1 MNTSAIATVLGSAL
15 LSILKKSGGK
25 SKFGMIRE
33 NYLQVRTED
42 PTHLYYIDATVEPIW
57 DNNILVNRLEIMEIF
72 SNAQQK
78 LNSYANSTAFKE
90 MLPSFKEE
98 VIGEIE
104 EYSEQQESEEQ
115 YSEEQILI
123 QHKSS
128 LEIKVSLELSDFTF
142 FENSQA
148 YYPPEYRVKVL
159 DQIPVYV
166 FVEFIR
172 RAESPKSYP
181 QDIVFNPNN
190 QKDIDN
196 IKKMYYLV
204 LDSIDTNILHHTSD
218 GENIE
223 IGDVI
228 YGREKASYEKYGEW
242 FPYEVKTP
250 KASKLRK
257 R

>member
-15 LSILKKSGGK
+15 ISILKKSGGK
-25 SKFGMIRE
+25 SKFGIIRE

-42 PTHLYYIDATVEPIW
+42 PTHLYDIDSTVEPVW
-57 DNNILVNRLEIMEIF
+57 VDGHLVNRLEIIEIF
-72 SNAQQK
+72 KTAQQK

-104 EYSEQQESEEQ
+104 EYSEEQESEEQ
-115 YSEEQILI
+115 YSEEQMLI
-123 QHKSS
+123 QHESS
-128 LEIKVSLELSDFTF
+128 LEINVLLQLSDFIY
-142 FENSQA
+142 FEASQGS
-148 YYPPEYRVKVL
+148 YPPEYRLKVL

-172 RAESPKSYP
+172 RAKNPKSYP
-181 QDIVFNPNN
+181 ENIVFNPNN
-190 QKDIDN
+190 RKDIDN
-196 IKKMYYLV
+196 IKRMYYLV
-204 LDSIDTNILHHTSD
+204 LDSIDSNILHHTLD

-223 IGDVI
+223 IGEVV
-228 YGREKASYEKYGEW
+228 YGREKISYEKDGEW
-242 FPYEVKTP
+242 FPYEVKTR